1 MADTPLLLSAH
12 VAPAAGPS
20 LPFPHPAR
28 RYRYPEKRS
37 IKDEDGHAKGVVG
50 SVELLNARVL
60 SSQPFVGFDW
70 SADKEGLA
78 CAVSLDQTAR
88 VYIVTK
94 LGKH

>member
-1 MADTPLLLSAH
+1 M
-12 VAPAAGPS
+12 
-20 LPFPHPAR
+20 
-28 RYRYPEKRS
+28 

-70 SADKEGLA
+70 SPDKEGLA